1 MWKTKHLFMNAEQGA
16 EAPAGNAGG
25 ADAGTGDGTQ
35 NANAGDPA
43 GGSLLSTGAGEQ
55 GEQGATD
62 WLPEKFR
69 VVGEDG
75 KLSIESSAR
84 KLAENYTHLEK
95 RMGSGDAP
103 PKTADDYAPEVK
115 AEGFNWDEFK
125 ADPRMQSFM
134 KTAHA
139 KGITNDQ
146 MSFILGEYAQ
156 RAPELANG
164 AAELDADA
172 ASASLRETWKTDA
185 EFKQNIGLAYR
196 AFSSLAA
203 PGDDIDAIGNNPM
216 VIRMLARVGAEMQE
230 DAPAGGDIN
239 LAEQQSNRDLMKSP
253 AYMDPKHADHERV
266 SAQVKAFYQKT
277 YGDQTVA

>member
-1 MWKTKHLFMNAEQGA
+1 MWKLKHLFMNAELGA
-16 EAPAGNAGG
+16 EQAGG
-25 ADAGTGDGTQ
+25 GGDNDGGNGNNPGAGESSG
-35 NANAGDPA
+35 N
-43 GGSLLSTGAGEQ
+43 SLLSTGAGEQ
-55 GEQGATD
+55 GAND

-69 VVGEDG
+69 VMGEDG

-103 PKTADDYAPEVK
+103 PKTADEYAPKVEV
-115 AEGFNWDEFK
+115 EGFNWEEFK

-134 KTAHA
+134 KSAHA

-156 RAPELANG
+156 RAPELVGG
-164 AAELDADA
+164 AAALDSEA
-172 ASASLRETWKTDA
+172 ASTQLREVWKTDA
-185 EFKQNIGLAYR
+185 EFNKNIGLAFR
-196 AFSSLAA
+196 AFNSLA
-203 PGDDIDAIGNNPM
+203 DDADKGRIDEIGNNPM
-216 VIRMLARVGAEMQE
+216 VIRMLAKVGAEMQE
-230 DAPAGGDIN
+230 DTPAGGDVN
-239 LAEQQSNRDLMKSP
+239 LEEQQTIRDLMKSP

-266 SAQVKAFYQKT
+266 SARVKAYYQKR

>member
-1 MWKTKHLFMNAEQGA
+1 MWKIKHLFMNAEPGA
-16 EAPAGNAGG
+16 EQSGGGGDNDGGSSNGNNP
-25 ADAGTGDGTQ
+25 GTGEPSG
-35 NANAGDPA
+35 N
-43 GGSLLSTGAGEQ
+43 SLLSTGAGEQ
-55 GEQGATD
+55 GAND

-69 VVGEDG
+69 VMGEDG

-103 PKTADDYAPEVK
+103 PKTADEYAPKVEV
-115 AEGFNWDEFK
+115 EGFNWEEFK

-134 KTAHA
+134 KSAHA

-156 RAPELANG
+156 RAPELVGG
-164 AAELDADA
+164 AAALDSEA
-172 ASASLRETWKTDA
+172 ASTQLREVWKTDA
-185 EFKQNIGLAYR
+185 EFNKNIGLAFR
-196 AFSSLAA
+196 AFNSLA
-203 PGDDIDAIGNNPM
+203 DDADKGRIDEIGNNPM
-216 VIRMLARVGAEMQE
+216 VIRMLAKVGAEMQE
-230 DAPAGGDIN
+230 DAPAGGDVN
-239 LAEQQSNRDLMKSP
+239 LEEQQTIRDLMKSP

-266 SAQVKAFYQKT
+266 SARVKAYYQKR

>member
-1 MWKTKHLFMNAEQGA
+1 MWKLKHLFMNAEQGA
-16 EAPAGNAGG
+16 EQPGGGNGG
-25 ADAGTGDGTQ
+25 GDDGGNNPGTGEPSG
-35 NANAGDPA
+35 N
-43 GGSLLSTGAGEQ
+43 SLLSTGAGEP
-55 GEQGATD
+55 GAND
-62 WLPEKFR
+62 WIPEKFR
-69 VVGEDG
+69 VMGEDG

-103 PKTADDYAPEVK
+103 PKTSDEYAPKVEV
-115 AEGFNWDEFK
+115 EGFNWEEFK

-156 RAPELANG
+156 RAPELVGG
-164 AAELDADA
+164 AAELDSQ
-172 ASASLRETWKTDA
+172 SATTQLREVWKTDA
-185 EFKQNIGLAYR
+185 EFKQNIGLAFR
-196 AFSSLAA
+196 AFNSLA
-203 PGDDIDAIGNNPM
+203 DDADKGRIDEIGNNPM
-216 VIRMLARVGAEMQE
+216 VIRMLAKVGAEMQE
-230 DAPAGGDIN
+230 DAPAGGDVN
-239 LAEQQSNRDLMKSP
+239 LEEQQTILDLMKSP

-266 SAQVKAFYQKT
+266 SAQVKAYYQKR

>member
-1 MWKTKHLFMNAEQGA
+1 MWKLKHLFMNAEQGA
-16 EAPAGNAGG
+16 EQPGGGNGG
-25 ADAGTGDGTQ
+25 GDEGSNNPGTGEPSG
-35 NANAGDPA
+35 N
-43 GGSLLSTGAGEQ
+43 SLLSTGAGEQ
-55 GEQGATD
+55 GAND

-69 VVGEDG
+69 VMGEDG

-84 KLAENYTHLEK
+84 KLAESYTHIEK

-103 PKTADDYAPEVK
+103 PKTSDEYAPKVEV
-115 AEGFNWDEFK
+115 EGFNWEEFK

-156 RAPELANG
+156 RAPELVGG
-164 AAELDADA
+164 AAALDSEA
-172 ASASLRETWKTDA
+172 ATTQLREVWKTDA
-185 EFKQNIGLAYR
+185 EFKQNIGLAFR
-196 AFSSLAA
+196 AFNSLA
-203 PGDDIDAIGNNPM
+203 DDADKGRIDEIGNNPM
-216 VIRMLARVGAEMQE
+216 VIRMLAKVGAEMQE
-230 DAPAGGDIN
+230 DAPAGGDVN
-239 LAEQQSNRDLMKSP
+239 LEEQQSIRDLMKSP

-266 SAQVKAFYQKT
+266 SATVKAYYQKR

>member
-1 MWKTKHLFMNAEQGA
+1 MWKLNHLFMNAEQGA
-16 EAPAGNAGG
+16 EQPGGGNRGG
-25 ADAGTGDGTQ
+25 EDGGNNQGTGEPSG
-35 NANAGDPA
+35 N
-43 GGSLLSTGAGEQ
+43 SLLSTGAGEP
-55 GEQGATD
+55 GAND
-62 WLPEKFR
+62 WIPEKFR
-69 VVGEDG
+69 VMGEDG

-103 PKTADDYAPEVK
+103 PKTSDEYAPKVEV
-115 AEGFNWDEFK
+115 EGFNWEEFK

-156 RAPELANG
+156 RAPELVGG
-164 AAELDADA
+164 AAELDSQ
-172 ASASLRETWKTDA
+172 SATTQLREVWKTDA
-185 EFKQNIGLAYR
+185 EFKQNIGLAFR
-196 AFSSLAA
+196 AFNSLA
-203 PGDDIDAIGNNPM
+203 DDADKGRIDEIGNNPM
-216 VIRMLARVGAEMQE
+216 VIRMLAKVGAEMQE
-230 DAPAGGDIN
+230 DAPAGGDVN
-239 LAEQQSNRDLMKSP
+239 LEEQQTIRDLMKSP

-266 SAQVKAFYQKT
+266 SATVKAYYQKR

>member
-1 MWKTKHLFMNAEQGA
+1 MWKLKHLFMNAEQGA
-16 EAPAGNAGG
+16 EQPGGGNGG
-25 ADAGTGDGTQ
+25 SNNPGTGEPSG
-35 NANAGDPA
+35 N
-43 GGSLLSTGAGEQ
+43 SLLSTGAGEQ
-55 GEQGATD
+55 GAND

-69 VVGEDG
+69 VMGEDG

-103 PKTADDYAPEVK
+103 PKTSDEYAPKVEV
-115 AEGFNWDEFK
+115 EGFNWEEFK

-156 RAPELANG
+156 RAPELVGG
-164 AAELDADA
+164 AAELDSQTATTQ
-172 ASASLRETWKTDA
+172 LREVWKTDA
-185 EFKQNIGLAYR
+185 EFKQNIGLAFR
-196 AFSSLAA
+196 AFNSLA
-203 PGDDIDAIGNNPM
+203 DDADKGRIDEIGNNPM
-216 VIRMLARVGAEMQE
+216 VIRMLAKVGAEMQE
-230 DAPAGGDIN
+230 DAPAGGDVN
-239 LAEQQSNRDLMKSP
+239 LEEQQSIRDLMKSP

-266 SAQVKAFYQKT
+266 SAQVKAYYQKR

>member
-1 MWKTKHLFMNAEQGA
+1 MWKLKHLFMNAEPGA
-16 EAPAGNAGG
+16 EQSGGGGDNDGGNGNNP
-25 ADAGTGDGTQ
+25 GTSEPSG
-35 NANAGDPA
+35 N
-43 GGSLLSTGAGEQ
+43 SLLSTGAGEP
-55 GEQGATD
+55 GAND
-62 WLPEKFR
+62 WIPEKFR
-69 VVGEDG
+69 VMGEDG

-103 PKTADDYAPEVK
+103 PKTSDEYAPKVEV
-115 AEGFNWDEFK
+115 EGFNWEEFK

-156 RAPELANG
+156 RAPELVGG
-164 AAELDADA
+164 AAALDSEA
-172 ASASLRETWKTDA
+172 ASTQLREVWKTDA
-185 EFKQNIGLAYR
+185 EFNKNIGLAFR
-196 AFSSLAA
+196 AFNSLA
-203 PGDDIDAIGNNPM
+203 DDADKGRIDEIGNNPM
-216 VIRMLARVGAEMQE
+216 VIRMLAKVGAEMQE
-230 DAPAGGDIN
+230 DAPAGGDVN
-239 LAEQQSNRDLMKSP
+239 LEEQQSIRDLMKSP

-266 SAQVKAFYQKT
+266 SAQVKAYYQKR

>member
-1 MWKTKHLFMNAEQGA
+1 MWMLKHLFMNAEQGA
-16 EAPAGNAGG
+16 EQSGGGGDNDGGNSNGNNP
-25 ADAGTGDGTQ
+25 GTGEPSG
-35 NANAGDPA
+35 N
-43 GGSLLSTGAGEQ
+43 SLLSTGAGEQ
-55 GEQGATD
+55 GAND

-69 VVGEDG
+69 VMGEDG

-103 PKTADDYAPEVK
+103 PKTADEYAPKVEV
-115 AEGFNWDEFK
+115 EGFNWEEFK

-134 KTAHA
+134 KSAHA

-156 RAPELANG
+156 RAPELVGG
-164 AAELDADA
+164 AAALDSEA
-172 ASASLRETWKTDA
+172 ASTQLREVWKTDA
-185 EFKQNIGLAYR
+185 EFNKNIGLAFR
-196 AFSSLAA
+196 AFNSLA
-203 PGDDIDAIGNNPM
+203 DDADKGRIDEIGNNPM
-216 VIRMLARVGAEMQE
+216 VIRMLAKVGAEMQE
-230 DAPAGGDIN
+230 DAPAGGDVN
-239 LAEQQSNRDLMKSP
+239 LEEQQTIRDLMKSP

-266 SAQVKAFYQKT
+266 SARVKAYYQKR